1 MIPTV
6 QSSTADIAVLDRD
19 VGPLLVV
26 PNGEDVT
33 LFAVVTADPCPTIQ
47 WRLNKSSIS
56 QGDMLYTIG
65 GPCLPDGS
73 NSSNSTSYNFTLTI
87 NVTMETAGYYTAN
100 LINAAGVANVSAVF
114 VTPPGMLSSNC
125 SSVLVIIR
133 PLQVD

>member
-6 QSSTADIAVLDRD
+6 QSSTTDIAVLDRD

-125 SSVLVIIR
+125 ME
-133 PLQVD
+133 